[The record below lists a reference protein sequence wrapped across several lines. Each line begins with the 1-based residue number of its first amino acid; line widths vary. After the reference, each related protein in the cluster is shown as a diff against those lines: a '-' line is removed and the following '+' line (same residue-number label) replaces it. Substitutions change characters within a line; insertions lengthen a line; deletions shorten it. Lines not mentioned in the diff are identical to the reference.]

1 MEKRRLGRTGHESS
15 VVIFGAAALGNVSPA
30 EAEAALDLARSFGVN
45 HIDVAPSYG
54 QAEERIGPWLAKHR
68 AELYVG
74 CKTLERTRQ
83 GAWQELHRSLARLQV
98 DRFDLY
104 QLHAI
109 KTMEG
114 LDTVLGPGG
123 AIEALVEARDKGLI
137 SAIGITGHGTD
148 APSVHAA
155 ALTRFDFDTVMT
167 PINFVQWADP
177 RFRADTERLLA
188 LASEKNVGVM
198 AIKAICKAPWGERPQ
213 SYETW
218 YEPFDDPREIER
230 SIRFVLSH
238 PITAF
243 TSAGDIRL
251 LRMLFEA
258 AEGFRP
264 MASAEQQALVETAG
278 SFQPLFA
285 PK

>member
-15 VVIFGAAALGNVSPA
+15 VVIFGAAALGNVPPA

-83 GAWQELHRSLARLQV
+83 GAWEELHRSLARLQV

-109 KTMEG
+109 KTMED

-123 AIEALVEARDKGLI
+123 AIEALVEARDRGLI
-137 SAIGITGHGTD
+137 SAIGITGHGID

-177 RFRADTERLLA
+177 RFRADAERLLT
-188 LASEKNVGVM
+188 LAAEKNVGVM

-213 SYETW
+213 RYETW

-230 SIRFVLSH
+230 SIRFVLSQ

-251 LRMLFEA
+251 LRMIFAA
-258 AEGFRP
+258 AESFRP
-264 MASAEQQALVETAG
+264 MTSAEQQALVETAG